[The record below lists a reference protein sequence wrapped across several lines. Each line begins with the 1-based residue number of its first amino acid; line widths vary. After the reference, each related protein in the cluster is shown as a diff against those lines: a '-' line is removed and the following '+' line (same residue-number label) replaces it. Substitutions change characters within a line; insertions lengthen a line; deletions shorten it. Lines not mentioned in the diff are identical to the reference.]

1 MQSGFLHTLRGKLLL
16 SGILIQ
22 SLLLASYFLVTSS
35 ILRES
40 MASNLA
46 TSVRTTS
53 EIIHLGIAPYS
64 VEGRFDILQDFF
76 NELISGSD
84 DGLRYIVVMDENKN
98 ALIATGVSIQNLPIP
113 SINAKEAIAKGIYHV
128 RQPVLL
134 SGNHIGE
141 VQFGIS
147 TLGVLDLLE
156 RMIRVALLVSVC
168 GILLSGLL
176 LAVFGHR
183 FKRRFSMLINATQEI
198 VSGNYQKKVPEHGK
212 DELSHLASHFNAM
225 SRALEVREKKF
236 VTVFNAAPIPM
247 FLLIKDEQT
256 QSYRRTEYNLAS
268 RKIFGNLND
277 ISTAILPC
285 SDDDNA
291 RLINLLEQDNKL
303 HPTEIALNFVDGH
316 THPCLVSGQC
326 FDVDNI
332 NYLILAA
339 MDIADLRKA
348 QNDLQGLNRELEQRV
363 EQRTTELAQRNH
375 ELDSALQTI
384 QHAQEQL
391 IQSEKL
397 SSLGSMV
404 AGVAHELNTPIGNSL
419 TVASALL
426 YNQKQFKE
434 EMLSGVRKSELDAH
448 LEENQLAGELLVRN
462 LQRAA
467 ELITSFKAVSVDRT
481 SSQRRV
487 FPVSEIIEEIILSMS
502 PMFRSSGVKIE
513 CELDNDIQMDSFP
526 GPLGQIIS
534 NLLSNALTH
543 GINPGMGERIDIHT
557 HMLDK
562 EHFMLSVSDDGAG
575 IPAEHLGKIFDPFFT
590 TKLGQGGS
598 GLGLNIVYNLVTGL
612 LGGQIQVKS
621 SVGQGSAFFITLP
634 LSAPVD
640 EKKNDAA

>member
-1 MQSGFLHTLRGKLLL
+1 MRSRFLHTLRGKLLL
-16 SGILIQ
+16 SGVLIQ

-53 EIIHLGIAPYS
+53 EIIHLGIAPYA
-64 VEGRFDILQDFF
+64 VERRFDILQDFF
-76 NELISGSD
+76 NELISGSNE
-84 DGLRYIVVMDENKN
+84 GLRYIVVLDENKK
-98 ALIATGVSIQNLPIP
+98 ALIATGISIQELPAP
-113 SINAKEAIAKGIYHV
+113 SKNAQEAIAKGIYHV

-141 VQFGIS
+141 VQFGLS

-156 RMIRVALLVSVC
+156 RMIRVALLVSLC
-168 GILLSGLL
+168 GILLTSLL

-183 FKRRFSMLINATQEI
+183 IKRRFGMLISATQEI

-236 VTVFNAAPIPM
+236 VAVFNAAPVPM
-247 FLLIKDEQT
+247 FLFTKDAQT
-256 QSYRRTEYNLAS
+256 RLYHRTEHNLAS
-268 RKIFGNLND
+268 RQTFGELSELNP
-277 ISTAILPC
+277 TLLPC
-285 SDDDNA
+285 SADDNG
-291 RLINLLEQDNKL
+291 RLMQKLEQDSRL
-303 HPTEIALNFVDGH
+303 PPTELNLHLTDGNS
-316 THPCLVSGQC
+316 HPCLVSGQC

-332 NYLILAA
+332 SYLILAA
-339 MDIADLRKA
+339 MDIADLRMA
-348 QNDLQGLNRELEQRV
+348 QNELQGLNRELEQRV
-363 EQRTTELAQRNH
+363 EQRTTELEQRNH

-384 QHAQEQL
+384 RHAQEQL

-434 EMLSGVRKSELDAH
+434 ETAGGVRKSELDAH

-481 SSQRRV
+481 SSQRRK

-502 PMFRSSGVKIE
+502 PMFRSSGIKIE
-513 CELDNDIQMDSFP
+513 CELNNEIQMDSFP

-534 NLLSNALTH
+534 NLVSNALTH
-543 GINPGMGERIDIHT
+543 GINPGIGERISIHT

-562 EHFMLSVSDDGAG
+562 DHLMLSVSDDGAG

-621 SVGQGSAFFITLP
+621 SVGQGSEFFITLP